1 MKNLIIMLICALL
14 VTTAVSYSAPLNN
27 KFISHEAKWIIHL
40 DFEAF
45 NTTQLAQCVK
55 DEIKAQGLE
64 PKLEEFKS
72 TFSFNPIE
80 DIKNVTLYGKDKEE
94 KNVIMIV
101 QGKWEREKLL
111 NQVNKSISYKKIEYK
126 NLTLHSWIDV
136 KGQAVCGSFFD
147 TETLLI
153 ALNTET
159 LITGL
164 DVLNGDKKFSKNKF
178 LLKKPVKGTFLTA
191 TAENIN
197 NDTIKNELFFMSIG
211 ESNCK
216 FFIRGSIVAK
226 TVEEATTVHQAIVG
240 ALAIFQ
246 LNNQDRQPK
255 LIALSKEIEVILKN
269 KSVSV
274 SFEKESIELIKILK
288 EAGEIQKQIEN

>member
-1 MKNLIIMLICALL
+1 MKNLIIIIFVLFLESI
-14 VTTAVSYSAPLNN
+14 SYSDPLNN
-27 KFISHEAKWIIHL
+27 KFISSEAKWLIHL

-45 NTTQLAQCVK
+45 NKTQLAQCIK
-55 DEIKAQGLE
+55 EEIRAQGFE
-64 PKLEEFKS
+64 FKLEEFKS
-72 TFSFNPIE
+72 TFSFNPLD
-80 DIKNVTLYGKDKEE
+80 DIKNITLYGKDKEE
-94 KNVIMIV
+94 KNVLMII
-101 QGKWEREKLL
+101 QGKWESEKLL

-126 NLTLHSWIDV
+126 NLNIHSWIDV
-136 KGQAVCGSFFD
+136 QGKVICGSFFD
-147 TETLLI
+147 TGTLVI

-159 LITGL
+159 LKTGL
-164 DVLNGDKKFSKNKF
+164 DVLSGEKEFNQNKF
-178 LLKKPVKGTFLTA
+178 LFKKPVKGAFLTA

-246 LNNQDRQPK
+246 LNNQDKQPK

-288 EAGEIQKQIEN
+288 EAGEIQKKIEN

>member
-1 MKNLIIMLICALL
+1 MLICALL

-45 NTTQLAQCVK
+45 NTTQLAQCIK
-55 DEIKAQGLE
+55 EEIKTQGLE
-64 PKLEEFKS
+64 FKLEEFKS
-72 TFSFNPIE
+72 TFSFNPLD
-80 DIKNVTLYGKDKEE
+80 DIKNITLYGKDKEE
-94 KNVIMIV
+94 KNVLMII
-101 QGKWEREKLL
+101 QGKWESEKLL

-126 NLTLHSWIDV
+126 NLNIHSWIDV
-136 KGQAVCGSFFD
+136 QGKVICGSFFD
-147 TETLLI
+147 TGTLVI

-159 LITGL
+159 LKTGL
-164 DVLNGDKKFSKNKF
+164 DVLSGEKEFNQNKF
-178 LLKKPVKGTFLTA
+178 LFKKPVKGAFLTA

-197 NDTIKNELFFMSIG
+197 NDTIKNEFFLMSIG
-211 ESNCK
+211 EKNCK
-216 FFIRGSIVAK
+216 FYIVGSIIAK
-226 TVEEATTVHQAIVG
+226 TAEEATTVNQAIVG
-240 ALAIFQ
+240 AIAIFQ

-274 SFEKESIELIKILK
+274 YFEKETIELIKILR
-288 EAGEIQKQIEN
+288 EAGEIEKNKNKY

>member
-1 MKNLIIMLICALL
+1 MKNLIIILVCVLL
-14 VTTAVSYSAPLNN
+14 LASISYSAPLNN
-27 KFISHEAKWIIHL
+27 KFISSEAKWIIHL

-64 PKLEEFKS
+64 PKLEEFKN

-80 DIKNVTLYGKDKEE
+80 DIKNITLYGKDKEE
-94 KNVIMIV
+94 KNVLMIV
-101 QGKWEREKLL
+101 QGKWEVDKLL
-111 NQVNKSISYKKIEYK
+111 NQINKSISYKKIEYK
-126 NLTLHSWIDV
+126 NLNIHSWIDV

-147 TETLLI
+147 TGTLVI

-164 DVLNGDKKFSKNKF
+164 DVLNGDKESSKNKF

-211 ESNCK
+211 EKQGK
-216 FFIRGSIVAK
+216 FYIVGSIVAK
-226 TVEEATTVHQAIVG
+226 TAEEATTVNQAIVG
-240 ALAIFQ
+240 AIAIFQ
-246 LNNQDRQPK
+246 LNNQDKQPK